1 MDLTPLL
8 LREAMV
14 PLARFQLVEWLW
26 PDVIDF
32 GLAET
37 TLMLEMS
44 LPPFQTD
51 STVEFPDLDP
61 GNRCLMGSLFVRY
74 PGVEL
79 RGRGDGGRIRVLRC
93 IFAAE
98 VRASLVTSWPSH
110 EHLPLLRA
118 LLDIRDDNLRALMRI
133 AHRELADET
142 EPSPDVLGPLAQLLV
157 AGLRRFTGR
166 HPASHAP
173 GRLAAWQYRRI
184 RERLAT
190 DQPLPAPADL
200 ADLCGISARHLDRQF
215 LALTG
220 STVAEYIDR
229 FWLDRAKAMLERGGE
244 SIKAIAFAC
253 GFAHANSFARAFR
266 RATGASPSAYR
277 QASGEP
283 GG

>member
-1 MDLTPLL
+1 MDLTPAI
-8 LREAMV
+8 LREAV
-14 PLARFQLVEWLW
+14 APLARFQLVEWLW

-37 TLMLEMS
+37 ALMLEMS

-61 GNRCLMGSLFVRY
+61 GNRCLMGSLFVRH

-79 RGRGDGGRIRVLRC
+79 GGRGDGGRIRVLRC
-93 IFAAE
+93 IFADG
-98 VRASLVTSWPSH
+98 VRASLAIPRPDR

-118 LLDIRDDNLRALMRI
+118 LLDIRDDTLRALMRI
-133 AHRELADET
+133 AHRELADEA
-142 EPSPDVLGPLAQLLV
+142 EPSPDMLDPLAKLLV
-157 AGLRRFTGR
+157 AGLRRFTSR
-166 HPASHAP
+166 HPAGHAP

-184 RERLAT
+184 RERLAA
-190 DQPLPAPADL
+190 DEPLPAPAEL
-200 ADLCGISARHLDRQF
+200 AALCGISARHLDRQF

-220 STVAEYIDR
+220 STVANYIDR
-229 FWLDRAKAMLERGGE
+229 FWLDRAKAMLGGSGE

-277 QASGEP
+277 QASGGNP
-283 GG
+283 G